1 MKDNCNHW
9 TASTVMASRPHVA
22 GLLAGAGVKDLT
34 ELLKGVGSALLM
46 QIAGEPLSSAV
57 RVVMQCC
64 SAAVTHLMHLN
75 K

>member
-1 MKDNCNHW
+1 MTKPLH
-9 TASTVMASRPHVA
+9 HVA
-22 GLLAGAGVKDLT
+22 GLTGVKDLT

-64 SAAVTHLMHLN
+64 SAAVLQLRI
-75 K
+75 